1 MKHTLAVTLLLL
13 GMFFISQVVGIG
25 ILSQYIDYETSTVEK
40 TEFRPLPMDMQ
51 PPEMSPGGS
60 ILYIASAIF
69 VGTILILLIDR
80 FKLVWVWKAW
90 FFVAIVTC
98 LIIVFDRFM
107 PFWVAGILSIL
118 IGFFKVIRVNVIVHN
133 ISELVIYSA
142 IVTIFVQLIRYIEIA
157 FLLLILISLYD
168 YLAVFKI
175 KHMGKLA
182 DFQKSTNVFAGLF
195 VPYQRGKKSK
205 AKKKTSSRIM
215 TQKDDV
221 PRPKKAEPINAAILG
236 GGDISFPLLFTGTV
250 FQKIAPQEYGL
261 AWLFSI
267 VIICCATL
275 SLWFLLSR
283 SKQDKYYPAMPILS
297 AGVFIGFLLVLGIN
311 LIVGASGTTLLFF
324 SL

>member
-1 MKHTLAVTLLLL
+1 MKHTLPVTFLLL
-13 GMFFISQVVGIG
+13 GMFFVSQIVGVG
-25 ILSQYIDYETSTVEK
+25 ILSQYIDYETSTIEK
-40 TEFRPLPMDMQ
+40 TEFRPLPLDMQ

-80 FKLVWVWKAW
+80 FKLVWVWKTW

-107 PFWVAGILSIL
+107 PLWLGISLAVL
-118 IGFFKVIRVNVIVHN
+118 TGFFKVIRTNVIVHN
-133 ISELVIYSA
+133 LSELVIYSA

-195 VPYQRGKKSK
+195 VPYEKNKTPKR
-205 AKKKTSSRIM
+205 KKTRPSQQASEKHTVPHPPEQESS
-215 TQKDDV
+215 T
-221 PRPKKAEPINAAILG
+221 AAILG

-250 FQKIAPQEYGL
+250 FQKVAPQHYGY

-297 AGVFIGFLLVLGIN
+297 AGVVIGFLIVLGISF
-311 LIVGASGTTLLFF
+311 IVGASGNSLLLF